1 MIDEPRSLV
10 RAEIHA
16 EPFLIDVPE
25 PRACVTNGFFDAM
38 TVVVARC
45 LTEDLR
51 SEISN
56 LRRAVPV
63 AKPVDG
69 RISVVAVSTDIM
81 FLSLP
86 SHVFISALMNL
97 LQL

>member
-16 EPFLIDVPE
+16 EPFLIDVPA
-25 PRACVTNGFFDAM
+25 PWACVTNGFFDAM

-45 LTEDLR
+45 LAEDLL

-56 LRRAVPV
+56 LRRASLGLLQNQ
-63 AKPVDG
+63 AG
-69 RISVVAVSTDIM
+69 ISSVAVSTGS
-81 FLSLP
+81 LSLP
-86 SHVFISALMNL
+86 SHVFIYPQLVDL
-97 LQL
+97 L